1 METSPNQ
8 LNQPEFGSPPTVFAN
23 GQQPASQR
31 SETEEVNLAQ
41 VVQFFQRHLRMILGL
56 ALLASMGT
64 LLMTAVLPRRYEAST
79 ILVVLPPKFSSE
91 LKPETLTIQGYQKLL
106 ESDVVIAETKK
117 RLIEQQVLKATD
129 TLRLGKEIETRIFV
143 SRSSEITSLAPLLQ
157 VVALRAHT
165 PDQAAAIANTWAQLF
180 LQQVQE
186 ISAGATIT
194 TARILGEEYPQARER
209 LNHLEKVQAST
220 VTEFQKRYDE
230 MAAQWDKTLAT
241 FKSET
246 GDQLIAYNE
255 ETARLLVEVSDQ
267 FLETNKSPTG
277 TSRDSFGKAATGVQ
291 DTVLHQ
297 KLQRLAMLHLQAAQT
312 PQYLT
317 LEKALTDNLVL
328 LAMALQ
334 KEQDVNL
341 ENLQALSSSHVQ
353 EVNPAYTE
361 LSTQLTQLESQVSTL
376 GLQSTKIFRDAVA
389 SLTKVQQARQAGSE
403 KLKEQRTIAL
413 AALDRQR
420 QLELDT
426 ISRERDAQL
435 SQFKREIAQQKL
447 FYQKIAKSYNQAMLA
462 KKSQQD
468 VHLGATAVAP
478 DEPKPRNLALKTL
491 LALLFGAMLA
501 VPIAFIRDAAASTQ
515 IRG

>member
-1 METSPNQ
+1 
-8 LNQPEFGSPPTVFAN
+8 
-23 GQQPASQR
+23 
-31 SETEEVNLAQ
+31 
-41 VVQFFQRHLRMILGL
+41 
-56 ALLASMGT
+56 
-64 LLMTAVLPRRYEAST
+64 
-79 ILVVLPPKFSSE
+79 
-91 LKPETLTIQGYQKLL
+91 
-106 ESDVVIAETKK
+106 
-117 RLIEQQVLKATD
+117 
-129 TLRLGKEIETRIFV
+129 
-143 SRSSEITSLAPLLQ
+143 
-157 VVALRAHT
+157 
-165 PDQAAAIANTWAQLF
+165 
-180 LQQVQE
+180 
-186 ISAGATIT
+186 
-194 TARILGEEYPQARER
+194 
-209 LNHLEKVQAST
+209 
-220 VTEFQKRYDE
+220 
-230 MAAQWDKTLAT
+230 
-241 FKSET
+241 
-246 GDQLIAYNE
+246 
-255 ETARLLVEVSDQ
+255 
-267 FLETNKSPTG
+267 
-277 TSRDSFGKAATGVQ
+277 
-291 DTVLHQ
+291 
-297 KLQRLAMLHLQAAQT
+297 MLHLQAAQT